1 MALWQWLVDSAGFIL
16 LLVLVYGIVLVLRRR
31 RLSRYGG
38 TFELS
43 VRVQAL
49 RPGTGWVLGVGRYAG
64 ERLEWFRIFSLAPR
78 PKRSWR
84 RGEIVFE
91 SQRAAE
97 GSEPYTLYAGHVVVV
112 CRTAS
117 GPIEMAM
124 SPSALTGLQS
134 WLEAAPPGAA
144 RRHL

>member
-1 MALWQWLVDSAGFIL
+1 MALWQWLVDSAGIIL
-16 LLVLVYGIVLVLRRR
+16 LMVLGYGLVLVVRRR
-31 RLSRYGG
+31 VLSRNGG

-43 VRVQAL
+43 VRVRVNQ
-49 RPGTGWVLGVGRYAG
+49 PGRGWVLGVGRYAG

-78 PKRSWR
+78 PKRAWR

-91 SQRAAE
+91 SQRPSE
-97 GSEPYTLYAGHVVVV
+97 GSERYTLYAGHLVVT
-112 CRTAS
+112 CLTAD

-124 SPSALTGLQS
+124 SSSALTGLQS

>member
-1 MALWQWLVDSAGFIL
+1 MAIWRWLADSAGLIL
-16 LLVLVYGIVLVLRRR
+16 LLVLVYGLMLVIRR
-31 RLSRYGG
+31 RLLSRNGG

-43 VRVQAL
+43 VRVRASQ
-49 RPGTGWVLGVGRYAG
+49 PGRGWVLGVGRYAG
-64 ERLEWFRIFSLAPR
+64 ERLEWFRIFSLAAR

-84 RGEIVFE
+84 RGEIVYE
-91 SQRAAE
+91 SHRPSE
-97 GSEPYTLYAGHVVVV
+97 GNEQFSLYAGHVVVT
-112 CRTAS
+112 CLTAA

>member
-1 MALWQWLVDSAGFIL
+1 MALWQWFADSAGFL
-16 LLVLVYGIVLVLRRR
+16 LVLVLVYGIVLVVRR
-31 RLSRYGG
+31 RLLSRHGG

-43 VRVQAL
+43 VRVRVSQ
-49 RPGTGWVLGVGRYAG
+49 PGRGWVLGVGRYAG
-64 ERLEWFRIFSLAPR
+64 EQLEWFRIFSLAPR
-78 PKRSWR
+78 PKRTWR
-84 RGEIVFE
+84 RGEIVYE
-91 SQRAAE
+91 SQRPSE
-97 GSEPYTLYAGHVVVV
+97 GSERLTMYAGHVVVT
-112 CRTAS
+112 CLTSA

>member
-1 MALWQWLVDSAGFIL
+1 MALWQWLVDSAGSIL
-16 LLVLVYGIVLVLRRR
+16 LLVLGYGITLVVRR
-31 RLSRYGG
+31 RLLSRNGG

-43 VRVQAL
+43 VRVRVNQ
-49 RPGTGWVLGVGRYAG
+49 PGRGWVLGVGRYAG

-84 RGEIVFE
+84 RGEIVYD
-91 SQRAAE
+91 SQRPSE
-97 GSEPYTLYAGHVVVV
+97 GTEQFTLYGGHVVVT
-112 CRTAS
+112 CLTSA
-117 GPIEMAM
+117 GPVEMAM